1 MRDDRRIK
9 SMDLMRM
16 TKEVL
21 SKLDRKHLL
30 ITRAKRWTIGNFK
43 MISEKKNED
52 RTNKEDDDDFWSGS
66 GYFDGFRQVNSSLC
80 G

>member
-1 MRDDRRIK
+1 
-9 SMDLMRM
+9 M
-16 TKEVL
+16 TKEVV

-30 ITRAKRWTIGNFK
+30 ITRAKRWPIGNFK

-52 RTNKEDDDDFWSGS
+52 RTNKEEDDDDFWSGS

>member
-1 MRDDRRIK
+1 
-9 SMDLMRM
+9 MRM
-16 TKEVL
+16 TKEVV

-30 ITRAKRWTIGNFK
+30 ITRAKRWPIGNFK

-52 RTNKEDDDDFWSGS
+52 RTNKEDDDFWSGS

>member
-1 MRDDRRIK
+1 
-9 SMDLMRM
+9 M

-30 ITRAKRWTIGNFK
+30 ITRAKRWPIGNFK
-43 MISEKKNED
+43 MISKKKNED
-52 RTNKEDDDDFWSGS
+52 RTNKEDDDSWSGS
-66 GYFDGFRQVNSSLC
+66 SYFDEFRQVNSSLC

>member
-1 MRDDRRIK
+1 
-9 SMDLMRM
+9 M
-16 TKEVL
+16 TKQIV

-30 ITRAKRWTIGNFK
+30 ITRTKRWPIGNFK
-43 MISEKKNED
+43 MISEKMNED
-52 RTNKEDDDDFWSGS
+52 RTNKEDDDFWSGS